1 MTCVLFQ
8 IMSMFDFTPYAIF
21 ILMGRPIY
29 VNIYV
34 CSVIGFV
41 HNFCERFAWFNIT
54 RSVRI

>member
-1 MTCVLFQ
+1 
-8 IMSMFDFTPYAIF
+8 MFDFTPYAIF